1 MYFNGS
7 HYALRRGGNL
17 QNLAIEGENY
27 ELEYLQNDLKNYVY
41 YFFVAR
47 LNESGKIVVDG
58 LGTQTYTA
66 QEMVEANLSPT
77 LEKMSG
83 YDGSASHL
91 ILQSNNGIFE
101 WDSSLDGG
109 IFGDSYTDPTYYTEK
124 QVDKIVTD
132 TVNEALG
139 GKY

>member
-1 MYFNGS
+1 M
-7 HYALRRGGNL
+7 
-17 QNLAIEGENY
+17 
-27 ELEYLQNDLKNYVY
+27 
-41 YFFVAR
+41 
-47 LNESGKIVVDG
+47 
-58 LGTQTYTA
+58 GTQTYTA
-66 QEMVEANLSPT
+66 QEMIETYLPET
-77 LEKMSG
+77 LQKMSG

-101 WDSSLDGG
+101 WDSSLDCG

-139 GKY
+139 GRY